1 MHQNSYFQLKV
12 YLFEMFEFVFVGRT
26 LACPWDGG
34 GRALEH
40 VPGTRVTANG
50 DRIRMELGMTY
61 PAARSEPARSAAI
74 HTWGDGAPGD
84 SYDVS
89 FSIECACMPLECV
102 FAFRNSYCS
111 LCVLG
116 TNRLHVPECLNLHEI

>member
-1 MHQNSYFQLKV
+1 
-12 YLFEMFEFVFVGRT
+12 MFEFVFVGRT

-61 PAARSEPARSAAI
+61 PAMVSQVCVHAPFRPRARCNPVTMRPWTIAR
-74 HTWGDGAPGD
+74 GG
-84 SYDVS
+84 VS
-89 FSIECACMPLECV
+89 V
-102 FAFRNSYCS
+102 FLVWNFYF
-111 LCVLG
+111 V
-116 TNRLHVPECLNLHEI
+116 

>member
-1 MHQNSYFQLKV
+1 
-12 YLFEMFEFVFVGRT
+12 MFEFVFVGRT

-61 PAARSEPARSAAI
+61 PAMVSQVCVHAPVAIHDILRRQMIHCDGGDGEKPMPPEVAGSAA
-74 HTWGDGAPGD
+74 
-84 SYDVS
+84 
-89 FSIECACMPLECV
+89 SIE
-102 FAFRNSYCS
+102 
-111 LCVLG
+111 
-116 TNRLHVPECLNLHEI
+116 

>member
-1 MHQNSYFQLKV
+1 MKV

-61 PAARSEPARSAAI
+61 VFTRLSARAHAATQTDWVYTS
-74 HTWGDGAPGD
+74 
-84 SYDVS
+84 
-89 FSIECACMPLECV
+89 
-102 FAFRNSYCS
+102 
-111 LCVLG
+111 
-116 TNRLHVPECLNLHEI
+116 

>member
-50 DRIRMELGMTY
+50 DRIHMGESQAHYGFFLPHAFPPTRTPQSRGPWNCEL
-61 PAARSEPARSAAI
+61 A
-74 HTWGDGAPGD
+74 
-84 SYDVS
+84 
-89 FSIECACMPLECV
+89 
-102 FAFRNSYCS
+102 
-111 LCVLG
+111 LG
-116 TNRLHVPECLNLHEI
+116 TIMEP